1 MDNNRY
7 LTIDGIPVEING
19 EKNLLALIQKVGIK
33 MPTFCYHSE
42 LSTYG
47 ACRMC
52 MVEDQWGTLHA
63 SCSTPPKPGMEIRTN
78 TERLRKYR
86 KVILEL
92 LLANHCRDCT
102 TCDNN
107 EKCKL
112 QDIARRF
119 HIEGV
124 RFPNAASKPDVD
136 DSSPC
141 ITIDHHKCILCG
153 DCVRTCEEIQ
163 GMNIIDFTHR
173 SADLR
178 VMPAFD
184 QKLAETDCIG
194 CGQCAAV
201 CPTAAI
207 TVYNDI
213 GRVWRALHD
222 KNKRV
227 VFQIAPAVRVAIGEA
242 FGLHPGENAMGKMV
256 AALRLMGAAEVF
268 DTSFAADLTTVVE
281 AKEFMDRLKNGGT
294 FPMFTSCCPAWV
306 KYVEYQRPELLRHI
320 SSCKSPMEMFAA
332 VLRDHYEK
340 NSDGREVYHVAVM
353 PCTAK
358 KGEAKREEFTHNGK
372 PDVDAVL
379 TTIELI
385 NMIKE
390 SGIDFANLEDEAVDM
405 PFGITT
411 GSGVIFGATGGV
423 AEAVARCCCPDKTK
437 NAAMAIEY
445 SGLRGVDG
453 VRVASMLVGERT
465 IRIAVCNGLLN
476 AQKLIDEIET
486 GREYFDL
493 IEVMTCRAGCVGGA
507 GQPHGLTKDKYDR
520 AAGLYNAD
528 KTALIKRSE
537 QNPVI
542 ETLLRDIGE
551 REHELLHVHY
561 KGREF

>member
-1 MDNNRY
+1 MAEKKMI
-7 LTIDGIPVEING
+7 IDGV
-19 EKNLLALIQKVGIK
+19 
-33 MPTFCYHSE
+33 
-42 LSTYG
+42 
-47 ACRMC
+47 
-52 MVEDQWGTLHA
+52 
-63 SCSTPPKPGMEIRTN
+63 SCPFT
-78 TERLRKYR
+78 TERN
-86 KVILEL
+86 VLEVARNNGIDIPSLCYCENLSIYGGCRLCLVENDRGKMDAACSMQPRDGMVVNTHTKQVLDSRRTTLQL
-92 LLANHCRDCT
+92 LMSSHRADCL
-102 TCDNN
+102 TCDQSGR
-107 EKCKL
+107 CKL
-112 QDIARRF
+112 QEYARRY
-119 HIEGV
+119 HV
-124 RFPNAASKPDVD
+124 DAHRFEPNTYCTEPMDL
-136 DSSPC
+136 SSPS
-141 ITIDHHKCILCG
+141 IVRDPSKCILCG
-153 DCVRTCEEIQ
+153 LCVRTCAEIQ
-163 GMNIIDFTHR
+163 NIGAVDFSGRGKKAHI
-173 SADLR
+173 SADFGKTLR
-178 VMPAFD
+178 D
-184 QKLAETDCIG
+184 TDCVG
-194 CGQCAAV
+194 CGQCASV
-201 CPTAAI
+201 CPTGAI
-207 TVYNDI
+207 TIRNETEKFWSMLQDQT
-213 GRVWRALHD
+213 R
-222 KNKRV
+222 KV
-227 VFQIAPAVRVAIGEA
+227 VVQYAPSVRVGMAER
-242 FGLHPGENAMGKMV
+242 FGLPANEPCTGKLV
-256 AALRLMGAAEVF
+256 AALRRLGADVVY
-268 DTSFAADLTTVVE
+268 DTNLTADLTIMEESAEFLEKVKTG
-281 AKEFMDRLKNGGT
+281 AKL
-294 FPMFTSCCPAWV
+294 PMFTSCCPAWV

-320 SSCKSPMEMFAA
+320 SSCKYPMEMFAA

-445 SGLRGVDG
+445 SGLRGVEG

-465 IRIAVCNGLLN
+465 IRLAVCNGLLN

-561 KGREF
+561 KGRDF